1 MKNETECVGFDSF
14 NKDCKAHRVFSQC
27 RSCRGG
33 VGFYRCSD
41 LHATRFSVYIVT
53 CIMNCRDVCGLGGD
67 QLKAALCKDQG
78 CSCSIYPHISI
89 IVFLMSRRTMRLA
102 KSFGRQ
108 LMSMATGFSPSQKSQ
123 RFWCHHGHHRFWCH
137 LGHHYLHHDCQ
148 HHHQLLFREWGTW
161 LLWMSSLTASRPSI
175 GILLKTCLESAV
187 VH

>member
-1 MKNETECVGFDSF
+1 MKGGRICTAACGAWRGFEPHQAFSPFRSHRLEGGLTAWMLIDRSGKSAEMKNETECVGFDSF

-27 RSCRGG
+27 RSCRGE

-41 LHATRFSVYIVT
+41 LHATHFSVYIVT
-53 CIMNCRDVCGLGGD
+53 FIMNCRDVCGLGGD

-123 RFWCHHGHHRFWCH
+123 RF
-137 LGHHYLHHDCQ
+137 
-148 HHHQLLFREWGTW
+148 
-161 LLWMSSLTASRPSI
+161 
-175 GILLKTCLESAV
+175 
-187 VH
+187 